1 MKVTNIEKFKGTQ
14 YKVYIDDE
22 YYACFDVE
30 IIVQNKLEVGNEV
43 DDDNLEE
50 LKYTAQRRKA
60 RERGYYLIG
69 YRDHSKKE
77 LYDKLLKSAEPDVCN
92 ELIEMFESQG
102 LLDDE
107 KYAGKL
113 ARYYITSKNW
123 GRKKAYYEMLKRG
136 IDKEFINSALDEAEV
151 EVDYIPIITK
161 IIDKKHYDKIGD
173 YKGRQKI
180 IASLL
185 RQGFNMTDIK
195 LALDEYNNDDDDD
208 DCDYY
213 DDV

>member
-1 MKVTNIEKFKGTQ
+1 MKITNIEKFKGTQ
-14 YKVYIDDE
+14 YKVYLDDE
-22 YYACFDVE
+22 YYSCFDAE
-30 IIVQNKLEVGNEV
+30 IIVQNKLEVGKEV
-43 DDDNLEE
+43 DEDVLEE
-50 LKYTAQRRKA
+50 IKYTAQRRKA

-77 LYDKLLKSAEPDVCN
+77 LYDKLLKSAEPEICE

-113 ARYYITSKNW
+113 ARYYIISKKW

-136 IDKEFINSALDEAEV
+136 IDKEYVNDALDEAEI
-151 EVDYIPIITK
+151 EVDYIPIITN
-161 IIDKKHYDKIGD
+161 IIEKKHYDKLGD
-173 YKGRQKI
+173 YKGEQKI

-185 RQGFNMTDIK
+185 RQGFNISDIK
-195 LALDEYNNDDDDD
+195 ISLEEIKSNIE
-208 DCDYY
+208 
-213 DDV
+213 